1 LIFYLKGS
9 EAELDTEELDAL
21 HIGEFTASYRTAYKS
36 EDRGFEGGFWEFAG
50 QMTNP
55 PDGDNDMAIVFLEGS
70 AEIEC
75 GGQSYSVTAGDLIV
89 FEGRVAA
96 KNYRSDGFRAI
107 YLRRFHGVPPTD
119 EERARARAG
128 GPKPEGEG

>member
-50 QMTNP
+50 EMTNP

-89 FEGRVAA
+89 FEGPVAA
-96 KNYRSDGFRAI
+96 KNYRSDGFRAV

-128 GPKPEGEG
+128 GPKPEGGG

>member
-1 LIFYLKGS
+1 MTRKSLTPCTSASSPHLIGRPTKAKIADS
-9 EAELDTEELDAL
+9 KAAW
-21 HIGEFTASYRTAYKS
+21 EFTG
-36 EDRGFEGGFWEFAG
+36 E
-50 QMTNP
+50 MTNP

-89 FEGRVAA
+89 FEGPVAA
-96 KNYRSDGFRAI
+96 KNYRSDGFRAV

-128 GPKPEGEG
+128 GPKPEGGG